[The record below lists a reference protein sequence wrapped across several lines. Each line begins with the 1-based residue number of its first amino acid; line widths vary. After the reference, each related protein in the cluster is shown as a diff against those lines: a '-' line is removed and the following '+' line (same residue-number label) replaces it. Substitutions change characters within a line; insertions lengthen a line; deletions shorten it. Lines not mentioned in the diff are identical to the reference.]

1 MAEAT
6 SREAT
11 AEQITFVDNSAV
23 EQKSHVSSK
32 VPVVF
37 SVILYILVA
46 VIATAVLWL
55 FLPPFLA
62 IIAALFIALLVI
74 ASTHICMEWERVV
87 VMRFGRFSHVANPG
101 LYFTI
106 PFIENAAARIDT
118 RIRTVSFGAEEAL
131 TADLVP
137 VDVDA
142 VLYWGVWDARK
153 ACVEIE
159 NYANAVALSGQTA
172 LRDAIGR
179 VDIADLAMRRKD
191 LDRELQEILE
201 EKTAAWGVSVM
212 SIEIRNI
219 SIPVELQDAMSKEAQ
234 AVRERNARITLA
246 EVEKDISEMFVEA
259 ADVYAK
265 NDKALQLRAMNLIY
279 ESVKE
284 KGGLIVTPSDFADAF
299 NDLTDKGL

>member
-1 MAEAT
+1 MLDSNSEKPV
-6 SREAT
+6 
-11 AEQITFVDNSAV
+11 EQSAFVDNSAAKV
-23 EQKSHVSSK
+23 KPHSVSKIPFFFSLILA
-32 VPVVF
+32 VVVF
-37 SVILYILVA
+37 SVLFLVLNVAFGTTVALVTAALVA
-46 VIATAVLWL
+46 VLSV
-55 FLPPFLA
+55 
-62 IIAALFIALLVI
+62 
-74 ASTHICMEWERVV
+74 STIHICMEWERVV
-87 VMRFGRFSHVANPG
+87 VMRFGKFSKVIGPG
-101 LYFTI
+101 LYFII
-106 PFIENAAARIDT
+106 PFVEVGAARIDT

-153 ACVEIE
+153 AYTEIE
-159 NYANAVALSGQTA
+159 HYADAVALSGQTA

-201 EKTAAWGVSVM
+201 EKTANWGVSVI

-219 SIPVELQDAMSKEAQ
+219 TIPVELQDAMSKEAQ

-259 ADVYAK
+259 ADVYCQ
-265 NDKALQLRAMNLIY
+265 NDKALQLRAMNLIH
-279 ESVKE
+279 ESVKD
-284 KGGLIVTPSDFADAF
+284 KGGLIVAPSDFADAF
-299 NDLTDKGL
+299 NNLTNN